1 MLLASTLL
9 VSLLLSLVLAAAV
22 VAFTG
27 DLVSY
32 LRRPSKGFPTWRAL
46 RRDLGV
52 AMSAARHVRKK

>member
-1 MLLASTLL
+1 MLLAFTLL
-9 VSLLLSLVLAAAV
+9 TSLLLSLVLAAAV

-52 AMSAARHVRKK
+52 MLRAAHYARKK